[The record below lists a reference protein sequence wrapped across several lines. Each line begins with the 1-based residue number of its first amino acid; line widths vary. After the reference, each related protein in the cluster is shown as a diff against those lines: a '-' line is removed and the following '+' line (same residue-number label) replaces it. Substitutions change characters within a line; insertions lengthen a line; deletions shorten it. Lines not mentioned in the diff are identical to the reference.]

1 MKRLLLAFAPFA
13 LATLAVVGVRAA
25 GGVGGILDDTE
36 RVTRTVKIESGGTVH
51 LKSFSGRVAIS
62 AVDGTDVVIDA
73 VRRAPRERLDHIKLD
88 VQSNGSSVYID
99 ANRRDSSWWSWRN
112 NVVET
117 DFDIKVPR
125 RVDLDVSVFS
135 APVTVHGVAGSQR
148 IKGFSSPLT
157 LEDVG
162 GPVTAHTFS
171 GSVEIQAQDWH
182 DQDLDVDTFSGNITL
197 RIPEAARGQV
207 TFNSFSGRLNS
218 DLPLTLRDGHRR
230 SLRADLGSDPAS
242 GATLR
247 FKTFSGSV
255 RINR

>member
-1 MKRLLLAFAPFA
+1 MLLAFAPFA

-25 GGVGGILDDTE
+25 ANALDETQ
-36 RVTRTVKIESGGTVH
+36 RVTRTVKIEPGGTVH
-51 LKSFSGRVAIS
+51 LKSFSGRVTIS
-62 AVDGTDVVIDA
+62 AGDTNEVVIDA
-73 VRRAPRERLDHIKLD
+73 VRRAPRERLDHINLD
-88 VQSNGSSVYID
+88 VHGGGSAVYID
-99 ANRRDSSWWSWRN
+99 ANHRDSSWWSWRN

-135 APVTVHGVAGSQR
+135 APVTVNGVEGSHR
-148 IKGFSSPLT
+148 IRGFSSPIT
-157 LEDVG
+157 LEGVG

-171 GSVEIQAQDWH
+171 GTVEIQARDWH
-182 DQDLDVDTFSGNITL
+182 DQDVDVDTFSGNITL
-197 RIPEAARGQV
+197 RVPEAARGRV

-218 DLPLTLRDGHRR
+218 ELPLTLRDSSRR
-230 SLRADLGSDPAS
+230 SLHADLGTNPT
-242 GATLR
+242 GGGTLR